1 MPSNGKSNG
10 SHLETFARELGS
22 TKGLDPIPPDQYLT
36 FQDKRYPPTIR
47 LWAWHLAHTIRLGK
61 RKAWAVDDAGKE
73 LTLQHAAADLGM
85 DGGNIRHAWRQL
97 EIEGRVRK
105 DGRRLRI
112 CGDIQTLG
120 AEKEKRSEVC
130 TNTLPLS
137 ILNQIPAAN
146 RKAVLAQYEREE
158 KAEAKCLAAL
168 AAVGRSIFS
177 PRKDSILIHAGCKLN
192 RFERKAKEDSEQEK
206 RLRLIFASAI
216 EPVVPVFIQTLGTV
230 SEQTSEPCLSK
241 LPNDPVQTVSVG
253 ASLYSENPEI
263 NPRISSSSAL
273 PLKVA
278 AEGKAEEEDSQS
290 LYQIFKTG
298 YPSGHFDE
306 GKTRSA
312 FEKKTRDQQC
322 AIIERLKVYTDCER
336 WKSDEGRWIPLASTW
351 LKSYEADPP
360 PAIPKKSAATAS
372 GSTKSFVGDVAE
384 VLARRLKTGTL

>member
-1 MPSNGKSNG
+1 
-10 SHLETFARELGS
+10 
-22 TKGLDPIPPDQYLT
+22 
-36 FQDKRYPPTIR
+36 
-47 LWAWHLAHTIRLGK
+47 
-61 RKAWAVDDAGKE
+61 VDDAGKE

-97 EIEGRVRK
+97 EAEGRVRK

-112 CGDIQTLG
+112 CGDIKSLG
-120 AEKEKRSEVC
+120 DVKEEKEKRSEVY
-130 TNTLPLS
+130 TNLFPPYILKQLKDLPLADR
-137 ILNQIPAAN
+137 Q
-146 RKAVLAQYEREE
+146 AVETAYRREYDAE
-158 KAEAKCLAAL
+158 MKYLAEAT
-168 AAVGRSIFS
+168 AAVRGIFS
-177 PRKDSILIHAGCKLN
+177 PRKDTILQAAGVKLI
-192 RFERKAKEDSEQEK
+192 REDAPKKERRQKKPDVETP
-206 RLRLIFASAI
+206 LRLIFASVI
-216 EPVVPVFIQTLGTV
+216 KPTLPEFVQT
-230 SEQTSEPCLSK
+230 SPERFEQTQPGGLYSVA
-241 LPNDPVQTVSVG
+241 DDRVQTVSAG

-298 YPSGHFDE
+298 YPAGHFDE
-306 GKTRSA
+306 GKTRPA